1 MRFAPLFG
9 RFCPIFL
16 HLVQELTPNF
26 GDSRNKFCN
35 IFVTILPHLFRF
47 GETSFYG
54 GKKCR
59 FSSFSGRGR
68 RCPCPGSGCSRFRN
82 PEVLP
87 QTKQLL
93 CPTSPSSLRDATSPS
108 RGGLGR
114 PLGFS
119 SSPEALLLG
128 ELSSG
133 ARLRGCMGGF
143 SARETAA
150 SGFGIQRLFLRRSS
164 SFVQPLRHP
173 FGMPPHLVGEAL
185 AGRCVLGSHFGRA
198 VAVRRLRGLVFPP
211 ARLRGLIFPPIDT
224 PNSGHFALW
233 RAFPLLSTCAG
244 LDLRWQAKPRED
256 SEHPRS
262 G

>member
-35 IFVTILPHLFRF
+35 IFVTILPHLFHF

-68 RCPCPGSGCSRFRN
+68 CPCPGSECFRFRD

-87 QTKQLL
+87 QTEQLL

-108 RGGLGR
+108 RGGFGR
-114 PLGFS
+114 PPRSWQTFLHSRTRGLTKAPLGLLLRHFVPPPC
-119 SSPEALLLG
+119 SSPAWPINKKHPQTRVFLF
-128 ELSSG
+128 
-133 ARLRGCMGGF
+133 MG
-143 SARETAA
+143 
-150 SGFGIQRLFLRRSS
+150 Q
-164 SFVQPLRHP
+164 
-173 FGMPPHLVGEAL
+173 
-185 AGRCVLGSHFGRA
+185 
-198 VAVRRLRGLVFPP
+198 
-211 ARLRGLIFPPIDT
+211 
-224 PNSGHFALW
+224 
-233 RAFPLLSTCAG
+233 AG
-244 LDLRWQAKPRED
+244 LEPATKRL
-256 SEHPRS
+256 
-262 G
+262 

>member
-68 RCPCPGSGCSRFRN
+68 CPCPGSGCSRFRD
-82 PEVLP
+82 PEALP

-108 RGGLGR
+108 RGGFGS

-119 SSPEALLLG
+119 SSPEAPLLG
-128 ELSSG
+128 ELSSDSETE
-133 ARLRGCMGGF
+133 RLYGG
-143 SARETAA
+143 SPAREADA
-150 SGFGIQRLFLRRSS
+150 PGFGIQRLCLRRSS

-173 FGMPPHLVGEAL
+173 FGMPPPLVGEA
-185 AGRCVLGSHFGRA
+185 RA
-198 VAVRRLRGLVFPP
+198 SP
-211 ARLRGLIFPPIDT
+211 
-224 PNSGHFALW
+224 
-233 RAFPLLSTCAG
+233 
-244 LDLRWQAKPRED
+244 
-256 SEHPRS
+256 PRS
-262 G
+262 WLSLWESCRAERD

>member
-1 MRFAPLFG
+1 MRFAPIFG
-9 RFCPIFL
+9 RFCTIFL

-35 IFVTILPHLFRF
+35 IFVTILPHLFHF

-59 FSSFSGRGR
+59 FSSFSVYGR
-68 RCPCPGSGCSRFRN
+68 RG
-82 PEVLP
+82 
-87 QTKQLL
+87 
-93 CPTSPSSLRDATSPS
+93 
-108 RGGLGR
+108 
-114 PLGFS
+114 GFS
-119 SSPEALLLG
+119 SSPEAPLLG

-173 FGMPPHLVGEAL
+173 FGMPPPLVGEAL